1 VGEGRAGAV
10 VGEQEA
16 AENGSAKANEFA
28 REARADRAHGVT
40 VRAIILGLILIVIN
54 NWWLFHMEIVHL
66 SGHPTTTSIFFNSV
80 FILVFLVCAN
90 GLVRR
95 VKPEWPLSQAEMLT
109 VYVMINIATCL
120 GGHDMIQVLVPEM
133 CYPFKYATASNGWAG
148 MFLKWLPS
156 WLTVR
161 DPNAVKLFFT
171 GGGSIYHPDV
181 LKFWI
186 VPVAMWSVFIMGL
199 MWVMLCMTVLL
210 RKQWTERE
218 KLTYPLVQLPL
229 DLTAEKTP
237 FFRNKLL
244 WLGFAIAA
252 VIDIIQG
259 LHVLF
264 PSIPGIP
271 IKELD
276 LRTYCTTF
284 PWTAIGWV
292 PMRFYPFGIGL
303 GFLLPLDLSF
313 STWFFFWFW
322 KAQILITAIYGLW
335 SIPRFPYINEQ
346 SFGAYMGLA
355 FFAVWISRKQFAGMF
370 VKVIRGVSE
379 PDESREPVS
388 YRTAVMGV
396 TIGLLGLGVFLHRM
410 GMSVWVVVPFFVI
423 YLGLSVAITRMRAE
437 LGPPAHDLHMA
448 GPEAMIPAMVG
459 PMNLGKANLVAL
471 TLTYWFNR
479 AYRAHPMPFML
490 EGFKTAEKA
499 RMGYRRLFVAIMLA
513 VAAGTLVTFWSELHT
528 YYVRGAA
535 AKTQWVPLVFASEPY
550 NRLDGWLRGTAAPTD
565 NTVSAVLVGFG
576 FTFLLQMLRMRL
588 PWFPFHPVGYAVSSS
603 WSMNMLWMCMFIA
616 WAIKLMVMR
625 YGGLKMYRRLMPF
638 FLGIVLGE
646 CITGSLWSII
656 GMVLNVDTYS
666 FWS

>member
-1 VGEGRAGAV
+1 MDEGREGTAV
-10 VGEQEA
+10 QTAREEAHQAPAKA
-16 AENGSAKANEFA
+16 AEH
-28 REARADRAHGVT
+28 AHGVT
-40 VRAIILGLILIVIN
+40 VRAIVLGLILIPIN
-54 NWWLFHMEIVHL
+54 NWWLFQMEIVHL
-66 SGHPTTTSIFFNSV
+66 SGHPTTTSIFFNSIFV
-80 FILVFLVCAN
+80 LVALVFLNRLIAP
-90 GLVRR
+90 RWR
-95 VKPEWPLSQAEMLT
+95 LSQAELLT

-120 GGHDMIQVLVPEM
+120 AGHDMLQVLIPEM
-133 CYPFKYATASNGWAG
+133 TFPFKYATPSNGWAEL
-148 MFLKWLPS
+148 FVRWLPE

-161 DPNAVKLFFT
+161 DPNAVKSFFE
-171 GGGSIYHPDV
+171 GGSSFYHPDV
-181 LKFWI
+181 LKFWL
-186 VPVAMWSVFIMGL
+186 VPVGMWTAFTITL
-199 MWVMLCMTVLL
+199 LFVMLCITVLL

-237 FFRNKLL
+237 FFRNRLL
-244 WLGFAIAA
+244 WLGFGIAA
-252 VIDIIQG
+252 AIDIVQG
-259 LHVLF
+259 LHMLY
-264 PSIPGIP
+264 PSIPGLP

-276 LRTYCTTF
+276 LRTYVTTY
-284 PWTAIGWV
+284 PWSAIGWC
-292 PMRFYPFGIGL
+292 PIRFYPFGIGL

-313 STWFFFWFW
+313 STWFFYWMW
-322 KAQILITAIYGLW
+322 KAQLVLTAMHGWYN
-335 SIPRFPYINEQ
+335 IPRFPYVLEQ

-355 FFAVWISRKQFAGMF
+355 FFAIWISRRQFASIF
-370 VKVIRGVSE
+370 TNAARGVRE

-388 YRTAVMGV
+388 YRTAVFGAS
-396 TIGLLGLGVFLHRM
+396 LGLAGLAVFLKAM
-410 GMSVWVVVPFFVI
+410 GMSGWVIVPFFLI
-423 YLGLSVAITRMRAE
+423 YLALSVAITRMRAE

-448 GPEAMIPAMVG
+448 GPDAMIPSMVG
-459 PMNLGKANLVAL
+459 PMNLGKGNLVAL

-490 EGFKTAEKA
+490 EGFKTAERAK
-499 RMGYRRLFVAIMLA
+499 MGYRRVFIAITLA
-513 VAAGTLVTFWSELHT
+513 IAAGTLATFWSELHI

-550 NRLDGWLRGTAAPTD
+550 NRLDGWLKGTAAPTD

-576 FTFLLQMLRMRL
+576 FTLALQMLRMRL

-625 YGGLKMYRRLMPF
+625 YGGMKLYRALMPF